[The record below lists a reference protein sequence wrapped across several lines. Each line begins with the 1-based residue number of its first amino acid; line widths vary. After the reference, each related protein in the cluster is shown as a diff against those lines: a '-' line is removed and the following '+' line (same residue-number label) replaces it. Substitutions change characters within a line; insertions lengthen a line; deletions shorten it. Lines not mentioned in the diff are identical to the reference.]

1 MPKKATLTPE
11 QRYANRR
18 ACQEDYRHRVHRF
31 TLQFSLQDTEAYE
44 WFVSH
49 PDQGKYLKSL
59 ILADK
64 QKQLMLSSET
74 NYESEVTDTMVDYNE
89 LLYEKVQA
97 EYDAFIEELK
107 QMTPEQVIDRA
118 YEKVTKENMV
128 TIIREENLTPAEAKA
143 LNREKYPLDRMYQ
156 EWLDTD
162 VSEMQMLKDSID
174 DTAKKAVKE
183 MKEKQKESR

>member
-1 MPKKATLTPE
+1 M
-11 QRYANRR
+11 
-18 ACQEDYRHRVHRF
+18 
-31 TLQFSLQDTEAYE
+31 S
-44 WFVSH
+44 
-49 PDQGKYLKSL
+49 
-59 ILADK
+59 
-64 QKQLMLSSET
+64 
-74 NYESEVTDTMVDYNE
+74 VDYNE

-97 EYDAFIEELK
+97 EYDTFLEELK

-128 TIIREENLTPAEAKA
+128 AVIQEKELTPIEAKA
-143 LNREKYPLDRMYQ
+143 LYREKYPLDRMYR

-183 MKEKQKESR
+183 LKDKQRESR

>member
-1 MPKKATLTPE
+1 MA
-11 QRYANRR
+11 
-18 ACQEDYRHRVHRF
+18 
-31 TLQFSLQDTEAYE
+31 
-44 WFVSH
+44 
-49 PDQGKYLKSL
+49 
-59 ILADK
+59 
-64 QKQLMLSSET
+64 
-74 NYESEVTDTMVDYNE
+74 VDYNE
-89 LLYEKVQA
+89 LLYEKVQS

-107 QMTPEQVIDRA
+107 RMTPEQVIDRA

>member
-1 MPKKATLTPE
+1 MA
-11 QRYANRR
+11 
-18 ACQEDYRHRVHRF
+18 
-31 TLQFSLQDTEAYE
+31 
-44 WFVSH
+44 
-49 PDQGKYLKSL
+49 
-59 ILADK
+59 
-64 QKQLMLSSET
+64 
-74 NYESEVTDTMVDYNE
+74 VDYNE

-107 QMTPEQVIDRA
+107 RMTPEQVIDRA

-128 TIIREENLTPAEAKA
+128 TITQENNLTSAEAKA